1 MTLHQIR
8 IFVTVARYLNMTK
21 ASQELHVSQPALS
34 RQLKVLEQEYDAEFY
49 VKTNKGVELTEKGRG
64 FLEAIRPILTQSENI
79 ERVFKSNLNARK
91 SSLAVGGSRTLS
103 VTVLPEVL
111 VAFKQT
117 YPWVD
122 VILDTHDSWRI
133 EQGILNSETEI
144 ALIAN
149 TSNFPLLAYEPY
161 RKHELVAFARS
172 KEIFGQ
178 SRMTLETL
186 AKVPL
191 VVRKGCRSLREFSKR
206 GYDPNLA
213 VECRANE
220 CVKAAV
226 LKGLGVGILFRE
238 SVENEPDLKII
249 NVPELKTIDCR
260 SYIIYDKNKPLT
272 PLAQA
277 FLQLLRERRT
287 SSVNSAGNKDWKIVR
302 EGSEDQGSACVVFSS
317 ARSRKRFSTRVN
329 TMNVKVGKVI
339 FSGLG
344 SGFLF

>member
-21 ASQELHVSQPALS
+21 ASQELHLSQPALS

-49 VKTNKGVELTEKGRG
+49 VKTNKGVELTAEGQG
-64 FLEAIRPILTQSENI
+64 FLAAIRPILAQSENV
-79 ERVFKSNLNARK
+79 ERVFKSQLNSRQGC
-91 SSLAVGGSRTLS
+91 LAVGGSRTLS

-111 VAFKQT
+111 MAFKQI

-122 VILDTHDSWRI
+122 LMIDTHDSWRL
-133 EQGILNSETEI
+133 EQGVLNSETEI
-144 ALIAN
+144 ALITN
-149 TSNFPLLAYEPY
+149 TSNSSLLVYEPY

-172 KEIFGQ
+172 EEIFGQ
-178 SRMTLETL
+178 NRMTLETL
-186 AKVPL
+186 ARVPL

-226 LKGLGVGILFRE
+226 LKGIGVGILFRE
-238 SVENEPDLKII
+238 SVENEPDLKIL
-249 NVPELKTIDCR
+249 NVSELKTIECR
-260 SYIIYDKNKPLT
+260 SYITYAKNKPLT
-272 PLAQA
+272 PLAHA

-287 SSVNSAGNKDWKIVR
+287 PSLKRAANTDCEILRK
-302 EGSEDQGSACVVFSS
+302 GSEDQGSACVVFPA
-317 ARSRKRFSTRVN
+317 ARSRKRFSTRVSAIKA
-329 TMNVKVGKVI
+329 KVGKVI

-344 SGFLF
+344 STLLF

>member
-21 ASQELHVSQPALS
+21 ASQELHLSQPALS

-49 VKTNKGVELTEKGRG
+49 VKTNKGVELTAEGRG
-64 FLEAIRPILTQSENI
+64 FLAAIRLILAQSENI
-79 ERVFKSNLNARK
+79 ERAFKTQLNARK
-91 SSLAVGGSRTLS
+91 GSLAVGGSRTLS

-111 VAFKQT
+111 LAFKQT

-122 VILDTHDSWRI
+122 VMIDTHDSWRI
-133 EQGILNSETEI
+133 EEGVLNSETEI

-149 TSNFPLLAYEPY
+149 TSNSSLLAYEPY

-178 SRMTLETL
+178 SRMTLEQL
-186 AKVPL
+186 AKLPL
-191 VVRKGCRSLREFSKR
+191 VVRTGCRSLKEFLKR
-206 GYDPNLA
+206 GYDPHLA

-220 CVKAAV
+220 CVKASV
-226 LKGLGVGILFRE
+226 LQGIGVGILFRE
-238 SVENEPDLKII
+238 SVEDEPDLKIL
-249 NVPELKTIDCR
+249 NVPELKTIECS
-260 SYIIYDKNKPLT
+260 SYIIYEKNKPLT

-277 FLQLLRERRT
+277 FLQLLRERRIP
-287 SSVNSAGNKDWKIVR
+287 SVKSAGNKDWETLS

-317 ARSRKRFSTRVN
+317 ARSRKRFSTRFSAMK
-329 TMNVKVGKVI
+329 TKVGKVI

-344 SGFLF
+344 SGLLF

>member
-1 MTLHQIR
+1 MTLHQMR

-21 ASQELHVSQPALS
+21 ASQELHLSQPALS
-34 RQLKVLEQEYDAEFY
+34 RQLKVLKQEYGAEFY
-49 VKTNKGVELTEKGRG
+49 VKTNKGVELTEEGRG
-64 FLEAIRPILTQSENI
+64 FLEAIRPILAQSENI
-79 ERVFKSNLNARK
+79 ERAFKSDLNTRK
-91 SSLAVGGSRTLS
+91 GSLAVGGSRTLS

-111 VAFKQT
+111 MAFKQT

-122 VILDTHDSWRI
+122 VMLDTHDSWRI
-133 EQGILNSETEI
+133 EQGVLNSETEI

-149 TSNFPLLAYEPY
+149 TFNSSLLAYEPY
-161 RKHELVAFARS
+161 GKHELVAFARS

-178 SRMTLETL
+178 SRMTLEKL
-186 AKVPL
+186 AKLPL
-191 VVRKGCRSLREFSKR
+191 VVRRGCRSLREFSKR

-226 LKGLGVGILFRE
+226 FKGIGVGILFRE
-238 SVENEPDLKII
+238 SVEDEPDLRII
-249 NVPELKTIDCR
+249 NVPELKTIECR
-260 SYIIYDKNKPLT
+260 SYIIYAKNKPLT

-287 SSVNSAGNKDWKIVR
+287 STVKSAGYKDWRILR
-302 EGSEDQGSACVVFSS
+302 EGLEDQSSASVVLSS
-317 ARSRKRFSTRVN
+317 ARNRKRSGIRVN
-329 TMNVKVGKVI
+329 AMNVKVGKVI